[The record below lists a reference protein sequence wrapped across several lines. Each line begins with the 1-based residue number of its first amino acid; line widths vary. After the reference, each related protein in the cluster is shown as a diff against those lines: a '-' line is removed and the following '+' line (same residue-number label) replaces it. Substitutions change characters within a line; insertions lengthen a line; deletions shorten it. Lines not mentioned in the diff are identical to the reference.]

1 VTTVTG
7 GQQARF
13 VPSPNNDH
21 GIWLARFA
29 AAELQCQDVTTGAV
43 TRQFHDVP
51 WEAAQLAV
59 TRSQL
64 VVGGYDVN
72 RSRWRV
78 ACDGQLGPAITEVGP
93 ICDVAVT
100 QDGTHLACCG
110 YGQDGGIQLTNGVKQ
125 TIVALPE
132 LADPPLQYRRAAF
145 AEDGRRLVTVC
156 WRAAETLAAQHNT
169 PFGHLCV
176 WDIADLSQ
184 PLARHDFA
192 QPIDAVAV
200 APPWV
205 CLTTGHAWEL
215 LEIVDGVAHP
225 LSAQ

>member
-1 VTTVTG
+1 
-7 GQQARF
+7 
-13 VPSPNNDH
+13 
-21 GIWLARFA
+21 
-29 AAELQCQDVTTGAV
+29 
-43 TRQFHDVP
+43 
-51 WEAAQLAV
+51 
-59 TRSQL
+59 
-64 VVGGYDVN
+64 
-72 RSRWRV
+72 
-78 ACDGQLGPAITEVGP
+78 
-93 ICDVAVT
+93 
-100 QDGTHLACCG
+100 
-110 YGQDGGIQLTNGVKQ
+110 VKQ

-156 WRAAETLAAQHNT
+156 WRAAETLAAQHDT
-169 PFGHLCV
+169 LFGRLCV